1 MNSKLKMMIGVSAVV
16 LVGAASAGGAMW
28 WMQSQQAAQAGTGAG
43 AAATSQ
49 QAKKKEKSDKPAKY
63 VTLDKVIVML
73 RRGPN
78 EASAHYLS
86 TDLVLA
92 TTEEHEKQAK
102 EHLPLLRAVAVR
114 ALSAHTLADASS
126 MTVEQFAAQLNK
138 TFDASYAS
146 EERDKPFD
154 EVMIGKLIIE

>member
-1 MNSKLKMMIGVSAVV
+1 MNSKLKMMIGVVGVV
-16 LVGAASAGGAMW
+16 LVGGASAGGAMW
-28 WMQSQQAAQAGTGAG
+28 WMQSQEQAVAG
-43 AAATSQ
+43 AVAKQ
-49 QAKKKEKSDKPAKY
+49 EPKKKEKPDTPAKY

-78 EASAHYLS
+78 EATAHYLS
-86 TDLVLA
+86 ADLVLA
-92 TTEEHEKQAK
+92 TTVDQEKQAK
-102 EHLPLLRAVAVR
+102 DHLPLLRAVAVR

>member
-1 MNSKLKMMIGVSAVV
+1 MNSKLKMMIAVVGVV

-28 WMQSQQAAQAGTGAG
+28 WMQSQEQAVPG
-43 AAATSQ
+43 AAAKQ
-49 QAKKKEKSDKPAKY
+49 EAKKKEKSDKPAKY

-78 EASAHYLS
+78 EATAHYLS
-86 TDLVLA
+86 ADLVLA
-92 TTEEHEKQAK
+92 TNVDQEKQAR

-114 ALSAHTLADASS
+114 ALSAHTLADASG

>member
-1 MNSKLKMMIGVSAVV
+1 MNSKLKMMIGVVAVV

-28 WMQSQQAAQAGTGAG
+28 WMQSQEPAVAG
-43 AAATSQ
+43 AV
-49 QAKKKEKSDKPAKY
+49 AKQEPQKKEKSDQPAKY

-78 EASAHYLS
+78 EASTHYLS

-92 TTEEHEKQAK
+92 TTVDKEKQAK

-114 ALSAHTLADASS
+114 ALSRHTLADASA

>member
-1 MNSKLKMMIGVSAVV
+1 MNSKLKMMIGVGAVV

-28 WMQSQQAAQAGTGAG
+28 WMQSEAAAPTAAQAT
-43 AAATSQ
+43 AAAEA
-49 QAKKKEKSDKPAKY
+49 AKKKEKSEKPAKY

-78 EASAHYLS
+78 EANAHYLS

-92 TTEEHEKQAK
+92 TTAEQEKQAK

-114 ALSAHTLADASS
+114 ALSAHTLAEASG

-146 EERDKPFD
+146 EEREKPFD